1 MLVTLKGF
9 ETRAEY
15 AGTGPGSILSTL
27 IVPLPSERVTG
38 YAP

>member
-9 ETRAEY
+9 ETRVEY
-15 AGTGPGSILSTL
+15 AGMGLGSILSTL

-38 YAP
+38 YAL